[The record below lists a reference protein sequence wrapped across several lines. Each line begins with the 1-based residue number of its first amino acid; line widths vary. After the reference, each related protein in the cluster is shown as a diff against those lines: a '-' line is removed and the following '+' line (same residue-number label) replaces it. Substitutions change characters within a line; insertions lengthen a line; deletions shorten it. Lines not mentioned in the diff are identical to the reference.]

1 MGEDGRCFPRKDT
14 QAYRLLE
21 LVAVCG
27 EFPAEQVY
35 RLAGSTS
42 YKGTVTWLLK
52 KERLLR
58 VYYRD
63 KLRGY
68 RLGRRS
74 KEMLLSDNPER
85 FSFYLTG
92 NVDTSLLKSEINRR
106 IRLHRIAEVYV
117 AMLNAGVTIF
127 RDEKPRV
134 FAPDGDQ
141 DRDQDRGLEGAAFYS
156 SREVKEI
163 GIDAVKIKGSR
174 MAGVLLSPDGI
185 FLTYNSGPYMA
196 KWDYRAEQR
205 AKAWMQIT
213 LCGGGNSLG
222 YAPEDVCGLL
232 FGDSL
237 EPFCQI
243 LSGADSGARCFFLL
257 DGSYG
262 HFYYLTNDHKGEVML
277 RLLCDRDR
285 REELDRILSQGL
297 CAGNPNGTIE
307 NDALD
312 GNGAPVLF
320 GYLLDIPRIH
330 RFCSALQLQ
339 ERHGTLICF
348 DSQREALERCYGGL
362 VAFEAISFEKF
373 ERRFYPEI

>member
-1 MGEDGRCFPRKDT
+1 MGEGGHYFPKKDT
-14 QAYRLLE
+14 QAYQLLE
-21 LVAVCG
+21 MVAVCG
-27 EFPAEQVY
+27 EFPAELIY

-42 YKGTVTWLLK
+42 YKDTVTWLLK

-63 KLRGY
+63 GLRGY
-68 RLGRRS
+68 RLGRQARTA
-74 KEMLLSDNPER
+74 LLSDNPER

-92 NVDTSLLKSEINRR
+92 NVDTSLLKSEVTRR
-106 IRLHRIAEVYV
+106 VRLHRIAEVYV
-117 AMLNAGVTIF
+117 AMLNAGVAIF

-134 FAPDGDQ
+134 F
-141 DRDQDRGLEGAAFYS
+141 
-156 SREVKEI
+156 
-163 GIDAVKIKGSR
+163 
-174 MAGVLLSPDGI
+174 SPDGV

-205 AKAWMQIT
+205 AKAWMQVT
-213 LCGGGNSLG
+213 LCGGNAGSG

-277 RLLCDRDR
+277 KLLCDRDR
-285 REELDRILSQGL
+285 REALDRILSQGL
-297 CAGNPNGTIE
+297 CAGNPGGNIE

-312 GNGAPVLF
+312 GNGDPVLF
-320 GYLLDIPRIH
+320 GYLPDIPRIH

-348 DSQREALERCYGGL
+348 DFQREILERCYGGL

-373 ERRFYPEI
+373 ERRFYP

>member
-185 FLTYNSGPYMA
+185 FLTYNSARTWRSGITGPS
-196 KWDYRAEQR
+196 RGR
-205 AKAWMQIT
+205 
-213 LCGGGNSLG
+213 
-222 YAPEDVCGLL
+222 
-232 FGDSL
+232 
-237 EPFCQI
+237 
-243 LSGADSGARCFFLL
+243 
-257 DGSYG
+257 
-262 HFYYLTNDHKGEVML
+262 
-277 RLLCDRDR
+277 
-285 REELDRILSQGL
+285 
-297 CAGNPNGTIE
+297 
-307 NDALD
+307 
-312 GNGAPVLF
+312 
-320 GYLLDIPRIH
+320 
-330 RFCSALQLQ
+330 
-339 ERHGTLICF
+339 RHGC
-348 DSQREALERCYGGL
+348 R
-362 VAFEAISFEKF
+362 
-373 ERRFYPEI
+373 

>member
-1 MGEDGRCFPRKDT
+1 M
-14 QAYRLLE
+14 
-21 LVAVCG
+21 
-27 EFPAEQVY
+27 
-35 RLAGSTS
+35 
-42 YKGTVTWLLK
+42 K

-68 RLGRRS
+68 RLGRRARTA
-74 KEMLLSDNPER
+74 LLSDNPER

-92 NVDTSLLKSEINRR
+92 NVDTSLLKSEATRR

-141 DRDQDRGLEGAAFYS
+141 DRGLEGAAFYS
-156 SREVKEI
+156 SREVKET
-163 GIDAVKIKGSR
+163 GIEAVKIKGSR
-174 MAGVLLSPDGI
+174 MAGVLLSPDGV

-205 AKAWMQIT
+205 AKAWMQVT
-213 LCGGGNSLG
+213 LCNGNAGLG

-277 RLLCDRDR
+277 GLLCDRDR

-297 CAGNPNGTIE
+297 CAGNPGGVIE

-312 GNGAPVLF
+312 GNGDPVLF

-348 DSQREALERCYGGL
+348 DFQREVLERCYGGL